1 LNDKKRKWLKERLEE
16 IRSLG
21 GYKAG
26 ETLGRAAQK
35 SKVKPSEIL
44 KLNSNENFFMPK
56 ETLTRLLGEMV
67 EEVDL
72 RIYPQEEEREIKE
85 ALGKYLGVPPQCIM
99 VESGS
104 DPLIAFLSSLFLE
117 RGDEALSVEP
127 TFGIYKHV
135 VDLRGSRYVS
145 VPLREDFSMDLKEIS
160 AKVTPRTELFFLCSP
175 NNPTA
180 NQFKMDEVRSLIQEF
195 PGLVI
200 IDEAYGEFADY
211 TTVPLV
217 EKFEN
222 LMVLRTFSK
231 TFGLAGLRLGYA
243 VANPELATTLS
254 EKAQLPYPVSSIA
267 LRMGLKLLA
276 NIEVAKDAIGR
287 LKRERSRLIGELN
300 AIKGVTAFD
309 SQANFVLFQTEKESD
324 EIYQVLL
331 DQGVLVRN
339 LGRVLHL
346 ERCLRTTVGL
356 PEMNERTLAVLKQ
369 VFGEQNG

>member
-1 LNDKKRKWLKERLEE
+1 MNEEKGRWLKERLEE
-16 IRSLG
+16 IRSLRE
-21 GYKAG
+21 YRAG

-35 SKVKPSEIL
+35 SRVKPSEIL
-44 KLNSNENFFMPK
+44 KLNSNENFFVPR
-56 ETLTRLLGEMV
+56 ETLTRLLREV
-67 EEVDL
+67 AEEVDL

-85 ALGKYLGVPPQCIM
+85 ALGEYLGVPSKCIM
-99 VESGS
+99 MESGS

-117 RGDEALSVEP
+117 QGDEALSVEP

-135 VDLRGSRYVS
+135 VDLTGARYLS
-145 VPLREDFSMDLKEIS
+145 VPLREDFSMDIGKIL
-160 AKVTPRTELFFLCSP
+160 AKVTPRTKLFFLCSP

-180 NQFKMDEVRSLIQEF
+180 NQFKIDEIRSLIEEF
-195 PGLVI
+195 PGIVI

-276 NIEVAKDAIGR
+276 NIEIVKDAIGR
-287 LKRERSRLIGELN
+287 LKRERGRLIGELN
-300 AIKGVTAFD
+300 AIEGVTAFD
-309 SQANFVLFQTEKESD
+309 SQANFVLFQTEKESNK
-324 EIYQVLL
+324 IYQVLL
-331 DQGVLVRN
+331 DNGVLVRN
-339 LGRVLHL
+339 FGRVLHL

-356 PEMNERTLAVLKQ
+356 PEMNEKTLAVLKQ
-369 VFGEQNG
+369 VFGEQR

>member
-1 LNDKKRKWLKERLEE
+1 MNNEKRRWLKERLEE
-16 IRSLG
+16 IRSLR

-44 KLNSNENFFMPK
+44 KLNSNENFFVSR
-56 ETLTRLLGEMV
+56 ETLTRLLREVV
-67 EEVDL
+67 EEVDP
-72 RIYPQEEEREIKE
+72 RIYPQEEEKEVKE
-85 ALGKYLGVPPQCIM
+85 ALGKYLGVPYQCIV

-104 DPLIAFLSSLFLE
+104 DPLIAFILSLFLE
-117 RGDEALSVEP
+117 RGDETLSVEP
-127 TFGIYKHV
+127 TFGIYKHL
-135 VDLRGSRYVS
+135 VDLRGARYLC
-145 VPLREDFSMDLKEIS
+145 VPLKEDFSMDMEEIL
-160 AKVTPRTELFFLCSP
+160 AKVTPRAKVFFLCSP

-180 NQFKMDEVRSLIQEF
+180 NQFKIGEIRSLIEGF
-195 PGLVI
+195 PGLVV

-217 EKFEN
+217 EEFEN
-222 LMVLRTFSK
+222 LVVLRTFSK

-254 EKAQLPYPVSSIA
+254 EKAQLPYPVNSIA

-276 NIEVAKDAIGR
+276 NIEVVKDSIER
-287 LKRERSRLIGELN
+287 LKRERGRFTMELN
-300 AIKGVTAFD
+300 TIRGVTAFN
-309 SQANFVLFQTEKESD
+309 SQTNFVLFQAEKESD
-324 EIYQVLL
+324 EIYQALL

-346 ERCLRTTVGL
+346 ERCLRATVGL
-356 PEMNERTLAVLKQ
+356 PEMNEKTLAVLRE
-369 VFGEQNG
+369 VFGEQK

>member
-1 LNDKKRKWLKERLEE
+1 VPR
-16 IRSLG
+16 G
-21 GYKAG
+21 
-26 ETLGRAAQK
+26 
-35 SKVKPSEIL
+35 
-44 KLNSNENFFMPK
+44 
-56 ETLTRLLGEMV
+56 TLTRLLREVV

-72 RIYPQEEEREIKE
+72 RIYPQEEMKEIKE
-85 ALGKYLGVPPQCIM
+85 ALGKYLGVSSNCIM
-99 VESGS
+99 VENGSG
-104 DPLIAFLSSLFLE
+104 PLIAFISSLFLD

-127 TFGIYKHV
+127 TFGIYKNM
-135 VDLRGSRYVS
+135 VDLRGAKYLS
-145 VPLREDFSMDLKEIS
+145 VPLKKDFSIDVKKMS
-160 AKVTPRTELFFLCSP
+160 AKVAPRMKLFFLASP

-180 NQFKMDEVRSLIQEF
+180 NQFKMGEILPLIETF
-195 PGLVI
+195 PGLVV

-243 VANPELATTLS
+243 AANPELATTLS

-276 NIEVAKDAIGR
+276 NIEVIKDAIEH
-287 LKRERSRLIGELN
+287 LKGERRRLIRELN

-324 EIYQVLL
+324 EISQALL
-331 DQGVLVRN
+331 EQGVLVRN

-356 PEMNERTLAVLKQ
+356 PEMNEKTLAVLKH
-369 VFGEQNG
+369 VFCEQK

>member
-1 LNDKKRKWLKERLEE
+1 LNDEKGRWLKERLEE

-21 GYKAG
+21 GYRAG

-35 SKVKPSEIL
+35 SKMKPSEIL
-44 KLNSNENFFMPK
+44 KLNSNENFFVSR
-56 ETLTRLLGEMV
+56 ETLTRLLREVV

-72 RIYPQEEEREIKE
+72 RIYPQEEEGEIKE
-85 ALGKYLGVPPQCIM
+85 ALGKYLGVPSKCVM

-104 DPLIAFLSSLFLE
+104 DPLIAFISGLFLE
-117 RGDEALSVEP
+117 RGDEALSVAP
-127 TFGIYKHV
+127 TFGIYKHMA
-135 VDLRGSRYVS
+135 DLGGARYLS
-145 VPLREDFSMDLKEIS
+145 VPLREDFSIDVKEIL
-160 AKVTPRTELFFLCSP
+160 AKVTPRTRLFFLCSP

-180 NQFKMDEVRSLIQEF
+180 NQFKIDEIRSLIEEF

-243 VANPELATTLS
+243 VANPDFATTLS
-254 EKAQLPYPVSSIA
+254 EKAQLPYPVSSFA

-276 NIEVAKDAIGR
+276 NVEVVKDAVKR
-287 LKRERSRLIGELN
+287 LKRERGKLIRELN
-300 AIKGVTAFD
+300 AIRGVTAFD
-309 SQANFVLFQTEKESD
+309 SQANFVLFQTEKGSD
-324 EIYQVLL
+324 EIYRALL
-331 DQGVLVRN
+331 DRGVLVRN

-356 PEMNERTLAVLKQ
+356 PEMNEKTLTVLKG
-369 VFGEQNG
+369 VLGERK

>member
-1 LNDKKRKWLKERLEE
+1 MSDEKRRWLKVRLEE

-21 GYKAG
+21 GYRAG
-26 ETLGRAAQK
+26 ENLGRAALR

-44 KLNSNENFFMPK
+44 KLNSNENFFVPRG
-56 ETLTRLLGEMV
+56 TLTRLLREVV

-72 RIYPQEEEREIKE
+72 RIYPQEEEGEIRE
-85 ALGKYLGVPPQCIM
+85 ALGKYLGVPSQCVVM
-99 VESGS
+99 ESGS
-104 DPLIAFLSSLFLE
+104 DPLIAFISNLLLE
-117 RGDEALSVEP
+117 RGDEVLSVKP

-135 VDLRGSRYVS
+135 VDLRGAGYLS
-145 VPLREDFSMDLKEIS
+145 VPLRENFSMDVEEIL
-160 AKVTPRTELFFLCSP
+160 AKVTPRTKLFFLCSP

-180 NQFKMDEVRSLIQEF
+180 NQFKKGEIQSLIEEF
-195 PGLVI
+195 SGLVI

-267 LRMGLKLLA
+267 LRTGLKLLA
-276 NIEVAKDAIGR
+276 NIEVVKDAIKR
-287 LKRERSRLIGELN
+287 LKRERGRLVRELN
-300 AIKGVTAFD
+300 AIRGVTAFN

-324 EIYQVLL
+324 EIYQALL

-356 PEMNERTLAVLKQ
+356 PEMNEKTLAVLKQ
-369 VFGEQNG
+369 VFGEQK

>member
-1 LNDKKRKWLKERLEE
+1 LNDEKGRWLKERLEE
-16 IRSLG
+16 IRSLW

-35 SKVKPSEIL
+35 SKIKPSEIL
-44 KLNSNENFFMPK
+44 KLNSNENFFVPRGILTQLLK
-56 ETLTRLLGEMV
+56 EVV

-72 RIYPQEEEREIKE
+72 RIYPQEEEKEIKE
-85 ALGKYLGVPPQCIM
+85 ALGKYLGVPSKCIM

-104 DPLIAFLSSLFLE
+104 DPLIAFISSLFIE
-117 RGDEALSVEP
+117 RGDEALSVAP
-127 TFGIYKHV
+127 TFGIYKHM
-135 VDLRGSRYVS
+135 VDLRGAMYLS
-145 VPLREDFSMDLKEIS
+145 VLLKEDFSMDMEEIS
-160 AKVTPRTELFFLCSP
+160 AKVTTRTKLFFLCSP

-180 NQFKMDEVRSLIQEF
+180 NQFKIDEIQSLIKDF

-211 TTVPLV
+211 TAVPLV

-243 VANPELATTLS
+243 VANPELAATLS

-267 LRMGLKLLA
+267 LRMGLKLLS
-276 NIEVAKDAIGR
+276 NIEVIKDAIER
-287 LKRERSRLIGELN
+287 LKRERDRLIRGLN
-300 AIKGVTAFD
+300 AIKGVTAFN
-309 SQANFVLFQTEKESD
+309 SKANFVLFQTEKASD
-324 EIYQVLL
+324 EIYQALL

-356 PEMNERTLAVLKQ
+356 PEMNEKTLAVLKH
-369 VFGEQNG
+369 VFR